1 MQTHTTPVLLGY
13 KDRAEIAGSEFV
25 TAAALSVLEGV
36 VIVEK
41 KAPEPTLLTPEL
53 ATDN

>member
-1 MQTHTTPVLLGY
+1 MGY
-13 KDRAEIAGSEFV
+13 KDRAEIAGSEFT

-41 KAPEPTLLTPEL
+41 KAAEPALLTPEM